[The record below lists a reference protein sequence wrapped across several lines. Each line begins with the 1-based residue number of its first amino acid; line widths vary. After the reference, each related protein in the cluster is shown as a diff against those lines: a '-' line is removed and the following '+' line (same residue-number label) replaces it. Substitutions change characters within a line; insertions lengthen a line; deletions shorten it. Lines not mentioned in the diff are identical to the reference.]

1 MTDISRIYYL
11 HSASISRIV
20 EGFNTYNT
28 GISYNLPQTTST
40 NQSNEGV
47 RLQEDPSNHLTP
59 RMNSE
64 VLELRSTGTS
74 RKTTGRP
81 TPKLESK
88 TKHRKH
94 AKKSLTF

>member
-11 HSASISRIV
+11 LSASISRIV

-47 RLQEDPSNHLTP
+47 RLQEDPSNHLYT
-59 RMNSE
+59 E
-64 VLELRSTGTS
+64 DELRSARAKVDGYLEEDHWSTDSETGEQD
-74 RKTTGRP
+74 K
-81 TPKLESK
+81 
-88 TKHRKH
+88 
-94 AKKSLTF
+94 A